1 MSTLREL
8 YRRLDLLQ
16 RTLPFRVAVSVLAL
30 ALCGVV
36 FGSLITTSDSLH
48 AQRSALVEALTGQNL
63 NERDDHAVTLS
74 ESGTVVLDGRTYRE
88 PRLADRPDLIFDDSG
103 EIALPQRVAETL
115 LRDQY
120 PDWAPRWLLE
130 QPGTVWMLAAVA
142 TMWLQLI
149 VWMSITIPFL
159 ATVLGTAAA
168 VGLAALTGSEQ
179 AMWAFGGI
187 GLLTFTFV
195 LLIRAMLILYHRP
208 NQILAVAH
216 TVLKEASRTMIPL
229 VFIVLILII
238 LPLLPIG
245 LDPESPLRFRI
256 QTFISR
262 SLGFTFYL
270 AASMTLFLS
279 CATVAFEIRDRQI
292 WQLMTKPVNRFSY
305 LLGKWLGVVT
315 VNLIILVIAAVS
327 SFTFI
332 QYLREQPVAATMA
345 GQEDA
350 QQVRDAV
357 LTARVGTSPSYDTL
371 DETQLRAR
379 VDELIERTPEL
390 ATMEEVPLLQRRE
403 LRRRIELAY
412 AASQRTVPPRG
423 GAREY
428 VFEGLSEARELQSTL
443 TLRYRFHIMRDDEH
457 KTFDALFVFNRDP
470 NLAVSRSY
478 VPTVTHTLSIPA
490 NLIQEDG
497 TLSVTVVNLFEPP
510 PDARTAGGLNFE
522 ADDFELLYKVGSFEA
537 NFFRAV
543 FVDWVK
549 LSFLA
554 MLGICCATFLNFPVA
569 CLTSFT
575 IFIAGTI
582 GPFLAD
588 SLQEYYP
595 PAMEAMDWGNV
606 ALVIQWAFQTVI
618 RFIAQGIVFLLQ
630 SFGEYRPTQ
639 SLIEGRLIEWSAVAG
654 GLIKVGLVWSGL
666 AMIVGYL
673 VIRRRQLAIYS
684 GHG

>member
-1 MSTLREL
+1 
-8 YRRLDLLQ
+8 
-16 RTLPFRVAVSVLAL
+16 
-30 ALCGVV
+30 
-36 FGSLITTSDSLH
+36 
-48 AQRSALVEALTGQNL
+48 
-63 NERDDHAVTLS
+63 
-74 ESGTVVLDGRTYRE
+74 
-88 PRLADRPDLIFDDSG
+88 
-103 EIALPQRVAETL
+103 
-115 LRDQY
+115 
-120 PDWAPRWLLE
+120 
-130 QPGTVWMLAAVA
+130 
-142 TMWLQLI
+142 
-149 VWMSITIPFL
+149 
-159 ATVLGTAAA
+159 
-168 VGLAALTGSEQ
+168 
-179 AMWAFGGI
+179 MWAFGGI

-195 LLIRAMLILYHRP
+195 LLTRVMLIVYNRP
-208 NQILAVAH
+208 HQVLAVAH

-229 VFIVLILII
+229 VFIVLILIL

-245 LDPESPLRFRI
+245 LDPETPLRFRI

-270 AASMTLFLS
+270 AACMTLFLA

-292 WQLMTKPVNRFSY
+292 WQLMTKPMNRLSY
-305 LLGKWLGVVT
+305 LLGKWLGVIT

-332 QYLREQPVAATMA
+332 QYLREQPVEATMA

-350 QQVRDAV
+350 QQVRDAI
-357 LTARVGTSPSYDTL
+357 LTARVGRKPTYDTL
-371 DETQLRAR
+371 DEAQLRAR
-379 VDELIERTPEL
+379 VDEVIARTPEL
-390 ATMEEVPLLQRRE
+390 AGVEEIPLAQRRD

-423 GAREY
+423 GARDY
-428 VFEGLSEARELQSTL
+428 TFDGLSAARQLQSTL

-457 KTFDALFVFNRDP
+457 KTFNALFVFNRDP
-470 NLAVSRSY
+470 NLAISRSY

-490 NLIQEDG
+490 SLIREDG
-497 TLSVTVVNLFEPP
+497 TLTVTVVNLFEPP
-510 PDARTAGGLNFE
+510 PDATAAGGLNFE
-522 ADDFELLYKVGSFEA
+522 EDDFELLYKVGSFEA

-575 IFIAGTI
+575 VFIAGTI

-595 PAMEAMDWGNV
+595 PAVGAMDWANIG
-606 ALVIQWAFQTVI
+606 LVIQWAFQSVI
-618 RFIAQGIVFLLQ
+618 RFIAVGIVFLLQ

-639 SLIEGRLIEWSAVAG
+639 SLIEGRLIEWSAVAS
-654 GLIKVGLVWSGL
+654 GLLKVGVLWSGL
-666 AMIVGYL
+666 ALIVGYL